1 VTRPSV
7 LWRALPAALVAACLL
22 GVVAETAAAAGP
34 NCAQAVVKD
43 WASGGLNRSYPLRC
57 YRQALAALPE
67 DVRTYSSAP
76 DDIRHALDAR
86 LASQSKAV
94 RKVAAVEE
102 ARATSPERRDEDGNA
117 IPTPLL
123 LAGSLALV
131 LAGLSG
137 AGTLLHRRLRR

>member
-1 VTRPSV
+1 
-7 LWRALPAALVAACLL
+7 LPAALVLACLL
-22 GVVAETAAAAGP
+22 GVVANSAAAAGP
-34 NCAQAVVKD
+34 GCAQTVIKD
-43 WASGGLNRSYPLRC
+43 WASGGLKGSYPVRC

-67 DVRTYSSAP
+67 DVRIYSSAP

-94 RKVAAVEE
+94 RKVAGVEE
-102 ARATSPERRDEDGNA
+102 ARAASPERRDENGDA
-117 IPTPLL
+117 VPTPLL

-137 AGTLLHRRLRR
+137 AGALLLRRLRR